1 MEPDRS
7 VMKMKLAAA
16 DGPARVT
23 FEPGGVV
30 FMLGAD
36 EFITLQLDPSLAP
49 SVEIN
54 IWSNGISVWLPYPG
68 ESDYIVLDSSDREVV
83 RLW

>member
-1 MEPDRS
+1 MEADRS
-7 VMKMKLAAA
+7 MMEMKIAATA
-16 DGPARVT
+16 GLTRVT

-30 FMLGAD
+30 FTLDAG

-54 IWSNGISVWLPYPG
+54 IWPNGISVWLPYPG
-68 ESDYIVLDSSDREVV
+68 ESDYIVLDSGNDELA